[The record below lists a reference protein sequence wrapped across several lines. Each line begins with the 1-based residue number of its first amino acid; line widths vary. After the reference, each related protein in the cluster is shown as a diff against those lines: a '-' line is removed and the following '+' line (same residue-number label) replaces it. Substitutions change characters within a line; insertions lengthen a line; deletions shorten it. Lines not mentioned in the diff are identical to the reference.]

1 MKADGQFYIDDKPYP
16 IERSHAKVSWLLHL
30 AGASGGGVVLVS
42 EDGIEH
48 GNPDDL
54 IEITPGARFQTR
66 KRDDAQKP
74 NDKAVRYAVNGDEH
88 TTTENP
94 LPLKTILRNAGAGAA
109 VDVSDLQSYY
119 LENTADGRRYENLD
133 DLVTVADGDN
143 FLAIHVGSTP
153 VA

>member
-1 MKADGQFYIDDKPYP
+1 MTAEGQFYIDDKSYP
-16 IERSHAKVSWLLHL
+16 IERSPAKVSRLLHL
-30 AGASGGGVVLVS
+30 AGESASGTVLVS
-42 EDGIEH
+42 EDGTEH

-54 IEITPGARFQTR
+54 IEITPGAQFQTK
-66 KRDDAQKP
+66 KRDDSPKP
-74 NDKAVRYAVNGDEH
+74 NDKAVRYAVNGNEQ

-94 LPLKTILRNAGAGAA
+94 LTLETILRNAGAGAA
-109 VDVSDLQSYY
+109 VDVSDMQSYY

-133 DLVTVADGDN
+133 DPVTITDGDN